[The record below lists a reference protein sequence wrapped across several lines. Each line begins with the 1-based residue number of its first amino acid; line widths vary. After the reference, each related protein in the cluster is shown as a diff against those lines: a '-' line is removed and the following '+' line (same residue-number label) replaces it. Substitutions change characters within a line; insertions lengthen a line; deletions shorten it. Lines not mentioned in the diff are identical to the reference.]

1 MLCRAVPCCV
11 PYCAVLCRAVPLLC
25 RAVPCGEC
33 VLIVRLRC
41 ENVCDLVA
49 VGCGVSGWAGM
60 LSHTVK
66 AVAMRARRTPRTA
79 PQQPKATFMVLLPVG
94 HASAAAHTSVVTERA
109 ATSWRRLQAAAPQG
123 EACTYRPSSNFQI
136 NWLIFTLSGD
146 RRFQHAGNRRSQLR
160 TKRHVPES
168 RSHGIQHAW
177 RGPAGRARF
186 RVWGH
191 APCVISLDRQRAAL
205 FATGTHPL
213 DLPSRFACG
222 SAAAVHARERACIRC
237 KGAENARRRG
247 RLEPPRLSSASQ
259 TEEDLGLL
267 RHHRRRSAVSLI

>member
-1 MLCRAVPCCV
+1 MPC
-11 PYCAVLCRAVPLLC
+11 CAVLCRAVPCCMPTVPCCAVTVC

-109 ATSWRRLQAAAPQG
+109 ATSWRRLQA
-123 EACTYRPSSNFQI
+123 
-136 NWLIFTLSGD
+136 
-146 RRFQHAGNRRSQLR
+146 
-160 TKRHVPES
+160 VP
-168 RSHGIQHAW
+168 
-177 RGPAGRARF
+177 
-186 RVWGH
+186 
-191 APCVISLDRQRAAL
+191 
-205 FATGTHPL
+205 
-213 DLPSRFACG
+213 
-222 SAAAVHARERACIRC
+222 
-237 KGAENARRRG
+237 RRG
-247 RLEPPRLSSASQ
+247 GMYVPTFKVASK
-259 TEEDLGLL
+259 
-267 RHHRRRSAVSLI
+267 

>member
-1 MLCRAVPCCV
+1 MGRDAQ
-11 PYCAVLCRAVPLLC
+11 
-25 RAVPCGEC
+25 
-33 VLIVRLRC
+33 
-41 ENVCDLVA
+41 
-49 VGCGVSGWAGM
+49 
-60 LSHTVK
+60 SHSEGSRNEGAAHSAHSSTATEGDVHG
-66 AVAMRARRTPRTA
+66 AASRRPRRPPRT
-79 PQQPKATFMVLLPVG
+79 
-94 HASAAAHTSVVTERA
+94 
-109 ATSWRRLQAAAPQG
+109 RRLLLNGLLLAGAGCRLCPAG
-123 EACTYRPSSNFQI
+123 EACTYRPSSRFQI

-146 RRFQHAGNRRSQLR
+146 RRFQHAGNRRSQVAN
-160 TKRHVPES
+160 KRHVPES

-267 RHHRRRSAVSLI
+267 RHHRRRSAVYLI